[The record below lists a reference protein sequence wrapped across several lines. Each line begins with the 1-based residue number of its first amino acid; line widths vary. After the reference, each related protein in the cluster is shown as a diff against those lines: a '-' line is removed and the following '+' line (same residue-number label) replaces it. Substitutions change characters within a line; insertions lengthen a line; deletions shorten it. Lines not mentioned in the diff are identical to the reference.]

1 MEQVLEILHLF
12 RHSKKLQSMY
22 KDKILLTIYTSS
34 LRWDL
39 IKEFFYGFVRWVPY
53 FHSFALGSAN
63 KVSLVIFWL
72 RFLSIQM
79 LKFPLGQKYN
89 CLFINIKLNH
99 QDLLVYPRT
108 HWIAMKISL
117 HTILNQI
124 ASHSCKLKKI
134 VSNKSR
140 SQLHVSHLSDIL
152 PSLTSFYSLPTSPP
166 WPQRIFLVRGGAQ
179 RDSLAQCATS
189 QENRNK
195 DSIVEKTT
203 PTTGQKTK
211 QTL

>member
-34 LRWDL
+34 LWWDL
-39 IKEFFYGFVRWVPY
+39 IKEKFDGFVRWVPY

-63 KVSLVIFWL
+63 KVSLVILWL

-79 LKFPLGQKYN
+79 LKFPLGQKY
-89 CLFINIKLNH
+89 NIKLNH

-152 PSLTSFYSLPTSPP
+152 PSLTSY
-166 WPQRIFLVRGGAQ
+166 Q
-179 RDSLAQCATS
+179 
-189 QENRNK
+189 
-195 DSIVEKTT
+195 
-203 PTTGQKTK
+203 
-211 QTL
+211 